1 MRFASIVGA
10 RPQFIK
16 VAPVSK
22 ALRQE
27 HEEIII
33 HTGQHYDYCMSAQ
46 FFDEL
51 AIPTP
56 DYHLEIGSGTHGGQT
71 ARMLEAIEQVSQT
84 LRGDSGVNVVTCAGS
99 LGHPSEKLVVF

>member
-16 VAPVSK
+16 LAPVSK

-33 HTGQHYDYCMSAQ
+33 HSGQHYDYNMSAQ

-51 AIPTP
+51 AIPDP
-56 DYHLEIGSGTHGGQT
+56 DYHLGVGSGTHGVQT
-71 ARMLEAIEQVSQT
+71 ARMLEAIEQVLMKEDQT
-84 LRGDSGVNVVTCAGS
+84 GL
-99 LGHPSEKLVVF
+99 